1 MNAVREFLF
10 VVLLVAGCGSAH
22 GDPAPTIVVNGA
34 QYLASSPAG
43 LKIDA
48 SDVTPFAA
56 ATDVVDTASV
66 VGNAV
71 YALNGV
77 GPAKV
82 VVMRSTAADVPYT
95 LFIRVGIVPTSAA
108 SGNTTFLDAVPGI
121 CNYFAPTAGGC

>member
-1 MNAVREFLF
+1 MNAVRGFLF
-10 VVLLVAGCGSAH
+10 VVLLVAGCGSAY

-34 QYLASSPAG
+34 HYLASSQAG

-48 SDVTPFAA
+48 LNVTPFAA

-77 GPAKV
+77 DPAKV
-82 VVMRSTAADVPYT
+82 VVMRSTAADGPYT
-95 LFIRVGIVPTSAA
+95 LFIGVGVVPTSAA
-108 SGNTTFLDAVPGI
+108 SGNPTFFDAVPGI
-121 CNYFAPTAGGC
+121 CHYFAPTAGDC